1 MPRKGMPG
9 DLQSVA
15 SSEDSDDDD
24 DDDDDD
30 DRSTSSF
37 EDDGEDHSEK
47 SETEAESDRDETEEI
62 NKLIRKESKDVLM
75 WREIVT
81 GMLVITAALV
91 TITTYVLLSRE
102 EVDDFTHSVSNR
114 QAMFCL
120 SLEKSSNH
128 LTFLFSLEK
137 SRRPS
142 YRIRSSSSVPCTA
155 QCRPWPMS

>member
-15 SSEDSDDDD
+15 SEDS
-24 DDDDDD
+24 DDDD

-37 EDDGEDHSEK
+37 VDDEDHSEK

-102 EVDDFTHSVSNR
+102 EVDDFTHGVSIGNGLAKLGILL
-114 QAMFCL
+114 QLKTSHEAMSILVWRNCAD
-120 SLEKSSNH
+120 
-128 LTFLFSLEK
+128 
-137 SRRPS
+137 RR
-142 YRIRSSSSVPCTA
+142 I
-155 QCRPWPMS
+155 

>member
-15 SSEDSDDDD
+15 SEDS

-37 EDDGEDHSEK
+37 VEDEDHSEK

-102 EVDDFTHSVSNR
+102 EVDDFTRAVSADGCSVWQLLRFKHSHDAISLVVWRNR
-114 QAMFCL
+114 A
-120 SLEKSSNH
+120 H
-128 LTFLFSLEK
+128 L
-137 SRRPS
+137 
-142 YRIRSSSSVPCTA
+142 RIRYRV
-155 QCRPWPMS
+155 

>member
-15 SSEDSDDDD
+15 SEDS
-24 DDDDDD
+24 DDDDD

-37 EDDGEDHSEK
+37 VEDEDHSEK

-102 EVDDFTHSVSNR
+102 EVDDFTHGVSADGCNVWQLLRFKHSHDAISLVVWRNR
-114 QAMFCL
+114 AD
-120 SLEKSSNH
+120 H
-128 LTFLFSLEK
+128 
-137 SRRPS
+137 
-142 YRIRSSSSVPCTA
+142 RIRYRV
-155 QCRPWPMS
+155 